1 MCRTTNAWHSLPIVT
16 SHVET
21 YACIPPTPLRRP
33 CPVARSIALV
43 AILLAAFMDLMD
55 VTILNVLL
63 PTIETDLDASP
74 AQLEWMLSGYTL
86 ALALGLISGARL
98 GDMFG
103 RKRVFLIGVAGF
115 AAASALCGLSM
126 DASMLVA
133 ARVLQG
139 LLAAVMIPQVLV
151 QLQVRY
157 APHERGGAMA
167 AFSALTG
174 LAASVGPILGPA
186 LLSWNLWGAGWRL
199 VFFINVVVGV
209 ITIVTCLK
217 LLPESRATGAAR
229 LDLPGV
235 AICTVGLLLVLY
247 PLVTAA
253 DRGDWRAWTYATI
266 AAGVAVLAGFVGY
279 ERRVS
284 TRGGTPVLQVVLL
297 RFRSVRGGLLVQLVF
312 FVPVMGFFL
321 IIMQFLQV
329 GLGMSP
335 LSAGLTMLPWS
346 VATAVFAATSATL
359 LLPKI
364 GRATVQIGLLVIAA
378 GFVLVAIPAAAATPQ
393 TGWLNVIAGMIVG
406 GAGMGLIVAP
416 LAQLTLT
423 DVPVEHASSGSA
435 LFNATTQLAAA
446 FGVAVIGSFFFT
458 RLQHTGTTPAASF
471 GDALATSLWLAIGL
485 LVVALA
491 ATFVLP
497 RRPA

>member
-1 MCRTTNAWHSLPIVT
+1 
-16 SHVET
+16 
-21 YACIPPTPLRRP
+21 
-33 CPVARSIALV
+33 
-43 AILLAAFMDLMD
+43 MDLMD

-63 PTIETDLDASP
+63 PSIETDLHASP

-115 AAASALCGLSM
+115 AAASALCGFSV
-126 DASMLVA
+126 DANMLVA

-139 LLAAVMIPQVLV
+139 LLAALMIPQVLA
-151 QLQVRY
+151 QIQVLY

-186 LLSWNLWGAGWRL
+186 LLGWNLWGTGWRL
-199 VFFINVVVGV
+199 VFFVNVAVGAIAV
-209 ITIVTCLK
+209 MTCLK

-235 AICTVGLLLVLY
+235 AICTAGLLLVLY
-247 PLVTAA
+247 PLITAA
-253 DRGDWRAWTYATI
+253 DRSHWPAWTYASI
-266 AAGVAVLAGFVGY
+266 AAGALVLIGFVQH
-279 ERRVS
+279 ERRVR
-284 TRGGTPVLQVVLL
+284 TRGGTPLLQVSLL

-312 FVPVMGFFL
+312 FIPVMGFFL

-329 GLGMSP
+329 GLHMSP

-346 VATAVFAATSATL
+346 VATAVLAATSATL
-359 LLPKI
+359 RLPKI
-364 GRATVQIGLLVIAA
+364 GRATVQIGLVILAA
-378 GFVLVAIPAAAATPQ
+378 GFALVAVPAAGATAH
-393 TGWLNVIAGMIVG
+393 TGTPDVIAGMIVG
-406 GAGMGLIVAP
+406 GAGMGLVVAP

-423 DVPVEHASSGSA
+423 DVPIEHAGSGSA
-435 LFNATTQLAAA
+435 LFSATTQLAAA
-446 FGVAVIGSFFFT
+446 FGVAAIGSFFFT
-458 RLQHTGTTPAASF
+458 HLHAASTSPAAQAASF
-471 GDALATSLWLAIGL
+471 GHSLATSLWLGIGL
-485 LVVALA
+485 LAAALVATL
-491 ATFVLP
+491 VLP
-497 RRPA
+497 RQQAQQRPSLYG